1 MMDTKLQ
8 SRDVESL
15 SLAIRTL
22 CKQKY
27 YIIKTI
33 EPYNIEQI
41 NVTTFPIIRIKVHL
55 TTI

>member
-8 SRDVESL
+8 GRDVESL
-15 SLAIRTL
+15 SLAFRTL
-22 CKQKY
+22 CKQNY
-27 YIIKTI
+27 YVIKTI